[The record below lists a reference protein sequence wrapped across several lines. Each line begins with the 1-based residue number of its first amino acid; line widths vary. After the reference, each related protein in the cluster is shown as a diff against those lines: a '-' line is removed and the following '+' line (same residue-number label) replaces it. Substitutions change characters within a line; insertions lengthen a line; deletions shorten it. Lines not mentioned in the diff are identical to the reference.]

1 MAEIRRFKYDVISH
15 YYMTYNSIVVLE
27 MYSCAAFLFLRWPV
41 IGLFPAIHRKGNRL
55 LKKYIKIFFETL
67 DLAFKYDLIDTERF
81 TSIKKEVKQMDIGF
95 IQLLRLLYITYNG
108 VDGRAENLQEAVE
121 ESRDKKFRK
130 FLDRVVIKVIFDTFE
145 NEEIIQAMLKLARVE
160 RIIIVFG
167 VIEDMEI
174 PELALLLNT
183 SADSVYMQKSTALK
197 KLKQELKNVI

>member
-1 MAEIRRFKYDVISH
+1 M
-15 YYMTYNSIVVLE
+15 
-27 MYSCAAFLFLRWPV
+27 
-41 IGLFPAIHRKGNRL
+41 IGLFSAIYKKGNRP
-55 LKKYIKIFFETL
+55 LKKFIKIFFETL
-67 DLAFKYDLIDTERF
+67 DLAFKYDLIDTECF
-81 TSIKKEVKQMDIGF
+81 TSIKKEVKQMDIGL

-108 VDGRAENLQEAVE
+108 VDGKAENLQEAVE
-121 ESRDKKFRK
+121 ESRNKKFRK

-160 RIIIVFG
+160 RIIIIFG

>member
-1 MAEIRRFKYDVISH
+1 
-15 YYMTYNSIVVLE
+15 
-27 MYSCAAFLFLRWPV
+27 
-41 IGLFPAIHRKGNRL
+41 
-55 LKKYIKIFFETL
+55 
-67 DLAFKYDLIDTERF
+67 
-81 TSIKKEVKQMDIGF
+81 MDIGF

-108 VDGRAENLQEAVE
+108 ADGKAKNLHEAVE
-121 ESRDKKFRK
+121 ESRNKKFRK

>member
-1 MAEIRRFKYDVISH
+1 M
-15 YYMTYNSIVVLE
+15 
-27 MYSCAAFLFLRWPV
+27 
-41 IGLFPAIHRKGNRL
+41 
-55 LKKYIKIFFETL
+55 KKFIKIFFETL
-67 DLAFKYDLIDTERF
+67 DLAFKYDLIDTECF
-81 TSIKKEVKQMDIGF
+81 TSIKKEVKQMDIGL

-108 VDGRAENLQEAVE
+108 VDGKAENLQEAVE
-121 ESRDKKFRK
+121 ESRNKKFRK

-160 RIIIVFG
+160 RIIIIFG